1 MKVSGSHIERVK
13 EWTNIGY
20 EASERL
26 TIQST
31 VEKLSKEGK
40 HVINIIHGDK
50 TMIGGDYTKSI
61 TFLWEADTEEP
72 IYKAL
77 MDKAAEEKRLE
88 DELYQQKLLLIS
100 ENTKIKNIPQEIA
113 DIEKRIKTAESN
125 DLYTEKDIKEMDN
138 EDIHK
143 TLGIGFAIAGL
154 GVFFFIVGLVADG
167 AIAVIETIGGVVAFL
182 IAGIIISVA
191 FSDIKKYRESRF
203 ERMNSK
209 NAEILKDKKN
219 VNYLK
224 TEIVRKQDELKKCEA
239 NRTKLLAELQKK
251 EKYLEEFKKKS

>member
-1 MKVSGSHIERVK
+1 MHDS
-13 EWTNIGY
+13 
-20 EASERL
+20 
-26 TIQST
+26 
-31 VEKLSKEGK
+31 
-40 HVINIIHGDK
+40 
-50 TMIGGDYTKSI
+50 
-61 TFLWEADTEEP
+61 
-72 IYKAL
+72 
-77 MDKAAEEKRLE
+77 KAAEEKRLE

-100 ENTKIKNIPQEIA
+100 ENTKIKNILQEIA

-143 TLGIGFAIAGL
+143 TLGIGFAFAGL

-209 NAEILKDKKN
+209 NAEIIKDKKN

-224 TEIVRKQDELKKCEA
+224 TEIVRKQDELKNAKQTGLNC
-239 NRTKLLAELQKK
+239 LLNCK
-251 EKYLEEFKKKS
+251 KKKSIWKNLKRNHKNQQSPPFGSDCFAYVI